1 MCLYPKI
8 MRNKKYR
15 ITKKNGGNVPIL
27 KDKRVGYVP
36 IGCGKCMECK
46 KQKSN
51 QWKVRLMEDLRVN
64 KNAKFVTFTFSDESL
79 QELDNDIKGEIEGY
93 NRDNEILS
101 LGVRRFLERWRKL
114 FGKSV
119 RHWIVSELGSKL
131 TERIHLHGLLWTDE
145 SMDVIQ
151 ERWGYGNVIL
161 GDGKKHY
168 VNEETIGYIVKYIS
182 KVDEK
187 HKEYNSKI
195 YTSKGIGANY
205 MQRKDF
211 ERNKYIEGETIETY
225 KTRQGLELGLP
236 IYYRNKL
243 YSEDEREKLWIEKL
257 DKEERWVDGVRVDI
271 SDGEEEYY
279 ELLEMKRA
287 KNSRLGFG
295 DDSVDWDLRKYENDR
310 RNLKREERIA
320 KLRDEMESVPI

>member
-8 MRNKKYR
+8 MRNKKYK

-64 KNAKFVTFTFSDESL
+64 RNAKFVTFTFNDEGL
-79 QELDNDIKGEIEGY
+79 QELDNDIKGEIDGY

-119 RHWIVSELGSKL
+119 RHWIVSELGSKM

-145 SMDVIQ
+145 SMEVIQ

-211 ERNKYIEGETIETY
+211 ERNKYNKGETIETY

-243 YSEDEREKLWIEKL
+243 YNEDEREKLWIEKL

-271 SDGEEEYY
+271 SNGEEEYY

-295 DDSVDWDLRKYENDR
+295 DDSIDWDLRKYENDR

-320 KLRDEMESVPI
+320 KLRSEMESVPI

>member
-8 MRNKKYR
+8 MRNKKYKV
-15 ITKKNGGNVPIL
+15 TKKNGGNVPIL

-64 KNAKFVTFTFSDESL
+64 KNAKFVTFTFNDESL
-79 QELDNDIKGEIEGY
+79 QELDNDIKGEIDGY

-119 RHWIVSELGSKL
+119 RHWIVSELGSKM

-145 SMDVIQ
+145 SMEVIQ

-211 ERNKYIEGETIETY
+211 ERNKYNKGETIETY

-243 YSEDEREKLWIEKL
+243 YNEDEREKLWIEKL

-271 SDGEEEYY
+271 SNGEEEYY

-295 DDSVDWDLRKYENDR
+295 DAS
-310 RNLKREERIA
+310 
-320 KLRDEMESVPI
+320 

>member
-1 MCLYPKI
+1 
-8 MRNKKYR
+8 
-15 ITKKNGGNVPIL
+15 
-27 KDKRVGYVP
+27 
-36 IGCGKCMECK
+36 MECK

-64 KNAKFVTFTFSDESL
+64 RNAKFVTFTFNDESL
-79 QELDNDIKGEIEGY
+79 QELDNDIKGEIDGY

-119 RHWIVSELGSKL
+119 RHWIVSELGSKM

-145 SMDVIQ
+145 SMEVIQ

-211 ERNKYIEGETIETY
+211 ERNKYNKGETIETY

-243 YSEDEREKLWIEKL
+243 YNEDEREKLWIEKL

-271 SDGEEEYY
+271 SNGEEEYY

-295 DDSVDWDLRKYENDR
+295 DDSIDWDLRKYENDR

-320 KLRDEMESVPI
+320 KLRSEMESVPI

>member
-8 MRNKKYR
+8 MRNKKYKV
-15 ITKKNGGNVPIL
+15 TKKNGGNVPIL

-64 KNAKFVTFTFSDESL
+64 RNAKFVTFTFNDESL
-79 QELDNDIKGEIEGY
+79 QELDNDIKGEIDGY

-119 RHWIVSELGSKL
+119 RHWIVSELGSKM

-145 SMDVIQ
+145 SMEVIQ

-211 ERNKYIEGETIETY
+211 ERNKYNKGETIETY

-243 YSEDEREKLWIEKL
+243 YNEDEREKLWIEKL

-271 SDGEEEYY
+271 SNGEEEYY

-295 DDSVDWDLRKYENDR
+295 DDSIDWDLRKYENDR

-320 KLRDEMESVPI
+320 KLRSEMESVPI